1 MSQLKAKQLH
11 TISIV
16 VNGRSVSMSCQSN
29 MTLLDFLRADLSL
42 TGTHA
47 GCEHG
52 VCGACSV
59 LVDGSA
65 ARSCLG
71 FACQFDGTEIVTVE
85 GLSDSSE
92 LSDLQLAFSRHHALQ
107 CGFCT
112 PGFLIVAE
120 DLLKRRPLPSVD
132 EIRHEISSNLC
143 RCTGYVGIVEAI
155 HEVSIIR
162 SKKIPGETSV

>member
-1 MSQLKAKQLH
+1 MRQLRAKQLFP
-11 TISIV
+11 ISMV
-16 VNGRSVSMSCQSN
+16 VNGLTVNASCQSN
-29 MTLLDFLRADLSL
+29 MSLLDFLRTSLSL

-52 VCGACSV
+52 VCGACTI

-65 ARSCLG
+65 VRSCLG
-71 FACQFDGTEIVTVE
+71 FACQFNGAEIVTVE
-85 GLSDSSE
+85 GLTKSSE

-112 PGFLIVAE
+112 PGFLVIAE
-120 DLLKRRPLPSVD
+120 DLLKRRPSPTED

-143 RCTGYVGIVEAI
+143 RCTGYKGIAKAI
-155 HEVSIIR
+155 HEVSIMR
-162 SKKIPGETSV
+162 SRKITGETSV

>member
-1 MSQLKAKQLH
+1 MRQIKAKQVVP
-11 TISIV
+11 ISAV
-16 VNGRSVSMSCQSN
+16 VNGRSVSASCPSN
-29 MTLLDFLRADLSL
+29 MTLLDFLRAGLSL

-52 VCGACSV
+52 VCGACTV

-65 ARSCLG
+65 VRSCLG
-71 FACQFDGTEIVTVE
+71 FACQFDGAEIVTVE

-112 PGFLIVAE
+112 PGFLVIAE
-120 DLLKRRPLPSVD
+120 DLLKRRPLPTED

-143 RCTGYVGIVEAI
+143 RCTGYMGIVKAI
-155 HEVSIIR
+155 HEVSIMR
-162 SKKIPGETSV
+162 SRKISGETSV